1 MNARH
6 LLLLMKTFFA
16 YRAGFAILNTAMVL
30 AFAMPV
36 HAQPVA
42 LSDDELAG
50 ITAGQTSD
58 HFTGAP
64 HSARDT
70 VVTGNAAVAIVDS
83 PSTIALEADAQTQVR
98 AVTLIN
104 STDSGV
110 ANGSNVWSGRHSPID
125 WGAETAPAQ
134 SNLIVQEDQVSGY
147 LADWQLPGGNHGRH
161 HTETVHSEFSGGI
174 VSEPITFLGT
184 DDPESLQVS
193 LGVALAGDVDLHSD
207 GFGASF
213 AADYATTLTV
223 TTETTVRW
231 RFLWW
236 SGSRTRT
243 SSTSVTEDGGVSGS
257 VSVAPFD
264 LQASGVICHTLYGS
278 CRPSNTG
285 SHSSATKTEETRL
298 IPARLQNASAG
309 RIVMSDGNLLETIDS
324 NVSLEGNAQS
334 GATVAH
340 AVNATGSLAAN
351 GLNLAHGV
359 SMTTLPRAM
368 NFRQHNS
375 ITQRQ

>member
-1 MNARH
+1 MNAR
-6 LLLLMKTFFA
+6 LVLLMKTFFA
-16 YRAGFAILNTAMVL
+16 CRAGFAIVNTALLL

-36 HAQPVA
+36 HAQPLA
-42 LSDDELAG
+42 LSDDELDG

-58 HFTGAP
+58 HFAGAP

-70 VVTGNAAVAIVDS
+70 IVTGNSAAAIVES
-83 PSTIALEADAQTQVR
+83 PSVIALGADAQTQVR
-98 AVTLIN
+98 AVALIN

-110 ANGSNVWSGRHSPID
+110 ANGSNVWSGRHSPMD

-134 SNLIVQEDQVSGY
+134 SNLIVHEDRVSGY
-147 LADWQLPGGNHGRH
+147 LADWQLAGGNHVRH
-161 HTETVHSEFSGGI
+161 HTESTHSEFSGGI
-174 VSEPITFLGT
+174 VAEPISFFGT
-184 DDPESLQVS
+184 DDPETLQVS

-207 GFGASF
+207 GFGVSF
-213 AADYATTLTV
+213 SADYATTLTV

-243 SSTSVTEDGGVSGS
+243 SSTSVTEEGGVSGS

-285 SHSSATKTEETRL
+285 SHISATQTEEARL
-298 IPARLQNASAG
+298 IPGRLQNASAG
-309 RIVMSDGNLLETIDS
+309 RIVMSDGHLLEIIDS
-324 NVSLEGNAQS
+324 SISLEGSAQS

-340 AVNATGSLAAN
+340 AVNAAGSLAAN
-351 GLNLAHGV
+351 GLNLAQGV
-359 SMTTLPRAM
+359 SMTALPRAM